1 MREIF
6 QSLSLALSQMFFLDS
21 QEQNSDH
28 LLREAVADLNHESPS
43 RPCANGHR
51 STISLRTVQ
60 GGTFCFLCF
69 SNLVSDQRVPTVHV
83 SYAISQLSI
92 ALSEPIFLRT
102 LLSSHVHFLVSP
114 LVQALSS
121 FDDAPIAIQIME
133 TISLLCSVKE
143 SSVGE
148 DFVERI
154 SDQLS
159 SGALGWSRRQLHMVM
174 LPFLGFIEDSSLRF
188 SWKMYH

>member
-1 MREIF
+1 
-6 QSLSLALSQMFFLDS
+6 MFFLDS

-28 LLREAVADLNHESPS
+28 LLHEAVTDLNHQSPS
-43 RPCANGHR
+43 PPCANGHR
-51 STISLRTVQ
+51 SAISLLTNH

-114 LVQALSS
+114 LVHALSS
-121 FDDAPIAIQIME
+121 FDDAPIAIQIMDI
-133 TISLLCSVKE
+133 ISLLCSAKE

-148 DFVERI
+148 DFAERV
-154 SDQLS
+154 SAQLS
-159 SGALGWSRRQLHMVM
+159 SGALGWSRRQLHMVF
-174 LPFLGFIEDSSLRF
+174 LPILGFIGILVEIFMEDVSQILSILDLDLQL
-188 SWKMYH
+188 